1 MSEHVDSDL
10 ENHYNKEEMSEIVS
24 NCCGVGCLGESTIC
38 SECLEYCERVT
49 LGYFLLT
56 EYENAE
62 CDKADAKIEL
72 ERENES

>member
-1 MSEHVDSDL
+1 MEVCVNSAML
-10 ENHYNKEEMSEIVS
+10 NKHFEDEELDELIS
-24 NCCGVGCLGESTIC
+24 NCCGQSLLGESTIC

-62 CDKADAKIEL
+62 CDKADAAREL
-72 ERENES
+72 KNESD